1 LQWGFIST
9 PEHVPGLLSSQFFV
23 ASCSSY
29 FAGHQW
35 VEQIRCI
42 GANKKDDLP
51 HRHQRLNVKQNDL
64 SIAKVGK
71 IGHTPKENGE
81 KF

>member
-1 LQWGFIST
+1 MPPKVDVHPICPFQII
-9 PEHVPGLLSSQFFV
+9 LS
-23 ASCSSY
+23 
-29 FAGHQW
+29 
-35 VEQIRCI
+35 
-42 GANKKDDLP
+42 LP
-51 HRHQRLNVKQNDL
+51 HRHERFDVKQYDL